1 MEVEVYT
8 RDGCPYCDM
17 IKQVVASK
25 GWILTE
31 RKLFVD
37 FDRQEF
43 IGMFGEGSTFPRVFI
58 NGTLT
63 GGATESIEYLRNQN
77 LL

>member
-1 MEVEVYT
+1 MEVEIYS
-8 RDGCPYCDM
+8 REGCPYCDM

-25 GWILTE
+25 GWVLTE
-31 RKLFVD
+31 RKLFED
-37 FDRQEF
+37 FTREEF
-43 IGMFGEGSTFPRVFI
+43 INMFGEGSTFPRVFI

-63 GGATESIEYLRNQN
+63 GGATESIDYLREQN